1 MTRIQISQLKSLE
14 GRQVSLALAGGDRID
29 DCQLVSAGRGRV
41 ETIWVFT
48 NGTDAFVPL
57 EDVVALWEADDCGT
71 RCSSRGPGEF
81 PASRCA

>member
-1 MTRIQISQLKSLE
+1 MTRIQISELKSLE
-14 GRQVSLALAGGDRID
+14 GRQVCLALAGGYRID

-48 NGTDAFVPL
+48 NGKDAFVPL
-57 EDVVALWEADDCGT
+57 EDVVALWEADGCGA
-71 RCSSRGPGEF
+71 RCSNRGPGEF